1 MKSFVIKGARVF
13 TAERELKELDV
24 KVENG
29 KIAAVGRCV

>member
-24 KVENG
+24 KEMC
-29 KIAAVGRCV
+29 IRDRR